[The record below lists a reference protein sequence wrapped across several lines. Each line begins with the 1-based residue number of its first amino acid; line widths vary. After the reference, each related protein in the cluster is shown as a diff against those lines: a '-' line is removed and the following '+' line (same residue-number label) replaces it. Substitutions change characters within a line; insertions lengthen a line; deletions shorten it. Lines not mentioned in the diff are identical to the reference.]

1 MKKLFVVMGFAAAVC
16 LTGCDALYKKVGTSP
31 KELHDLAVEKVTA
44 YAEDAINE
52 KIDKSEK
59 LSEAEKA
66 KLKEEVAK
74 LKAEI
79 IAKIAEIKEKAENPK
94 SETPS
99 ATTDTK
105 AATETD
111 PGGKAADQVK

>member
-1 MKKLFVVMGFAAAVC
+1 MKKLFLIVGFAAAVC
-16 LTGCDALYKKVGTSP
+16 LTGCDALYKKFGTSP

-59 LSEAEKA
+59 LTEAEKA

-79 IAKIAEIKEKAENPK
+79 IAKIAEIKAKVE
-94 SETPS
+94 
-99 ATTDTK
+99 
-105 AATETD
+105 ATEAEKST
-111 PGGKAADQVK
+111 PAADPAK